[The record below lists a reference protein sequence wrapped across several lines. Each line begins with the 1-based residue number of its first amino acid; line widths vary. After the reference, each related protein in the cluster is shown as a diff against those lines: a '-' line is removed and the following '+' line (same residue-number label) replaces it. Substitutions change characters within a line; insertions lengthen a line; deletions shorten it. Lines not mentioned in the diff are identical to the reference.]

1 MVKANKVFM
10 AFAKGAESTEGTV
23 VKKYIG
29 VAPVFVLAVNPNKAE
44 LEKLYGRELENELEY
59 QGTVKDTDTKQVR
72 LDFIIKTDETKCG
85 VEVLSKVAFFV
96 QNEYFFNKD
105 KSKVQ
110 VIDKYGRTAW
120 VTIEQAK
127 AQEIPMYSNGPA
139 NLDKDYRPAFRGEAE
154 LTDFIKN
161 YLNIPNVRDY
171 KNGSWVMKANPEDS
185 EARLEGIA
193 NYFKNDF
200 SELKTILALQPNNKA
215 KVMFGVRS
223 NDGKEYQTVYN
234 QMTLKNGVTDYSR
247 LDKDLKDRLQ
257 AGAYSTTEFSIC
269 DLKEYV
275 VEATD
280 FTEVSTNDLPFG
292 TPDSSSLSP
301 WSSI

>member
-1 MVKANKVFM
+1 MSKVNKAFF
-10 AFAKGAESTEGTV
+10 AFAKGTESTEGSV

-29 VAPVFVLAVNPNKAE
+29 VAPVFVLAINPNKAE
-44 LEKLYGRELENELEY
+44 LEKLYGRELENEPEY
-59 QGTVKDTDTKQVR
+59 QGVVKDTDVKQVR
-72 LDFIIKTDETKCG
+72 LDFIIKTDESKCG
-85 VEVLSKVAFFV
+85 VELLTKMAFFV
-96 QNEYFFNKD
+96 QNQYFYNKD
-105 KSKVQ
+105 KTKVQ
-110 VIDKYGRTAW
+110 VIDKYGNTAW

-127 AQEIPMYSNGPA
+127 NQEIPMYANGPA
-139 NLDKDYRPAFRGEAE
+139 NLDKDYRLAYRGEAE

>member
-1 MVKANKVFM
+1 MVKTNKVFM
-10 AFAKGAESTEGTV
+10 AFAKGAESTEGAV

-44 LEKLYGRELENELEY
+44 LEKLYGRDLDNDPEY
-59 QGTVKDTDTKQVR
+59 LGVVKDTDTKQVR

-85 VEVLSKVAFFV
+85 VEVLSKVVFFV
-96 QNEYFFNKD
+96 QNEYFYNKD

-139 NLDKDYRPAFRGEAE
+139 NLDKDYRPAYRGEAE

-161 YLNIPNVRDY
+161 YLNIPNVMDY
-171 KNGSWVMKANPEDS
+171 KKGSWVMKSNTEDS

-193 NYFKNDF
+193 NYFKGDF
-200 SELKTILALQPNNKA
+200 SELKDILSLQPNNKV

-223 NDGKEYQTVYN
+223 NDGKEYQAVYT
-234 QMTLKNGVTDYSR
+234 QMTLKNAVTDYSR
-247 LDKDLKDRLQ
+247 LDKDLQERLSS
-257 AGAYSTTEFSIC
+257 GAYATTEFSVC
-269 DLKEYV
+269 NLKEYG
-275 VEATD
+275 VEATNFGEQGTD
-280 FTEVSTNDLPFG
+280 DLPFKA
-292 TPDSSSLSP
+292 PDAGSASP
-301 WSSI
+301 WFGK